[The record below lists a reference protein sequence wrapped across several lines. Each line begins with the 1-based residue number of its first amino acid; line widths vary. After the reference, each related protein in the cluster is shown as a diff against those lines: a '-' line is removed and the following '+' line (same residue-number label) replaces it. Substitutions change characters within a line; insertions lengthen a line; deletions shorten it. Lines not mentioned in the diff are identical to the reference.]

1 MAFSRPCLTAA
12 KSHIRVIVTN
22 SLKNIAVGPD
32 RSPVRAWRAWGERAM
47 PVPNGVPPAKLLRRF
62 RGKPPR
68 WLFGAQARPAANGPH
83 GIDADGRPAL
93 DEGHGDNADRL
104 LERLREVHGAGMSR

>member
-68 WLFGAQARPAANGPH
+68 WLFGEQARPPLMARMGSTRTVGLRLTRATATTRIGCSS
-83 GIDADGRPAL
+83 GCAKCTAL
-93 DEGHGDNADRL
+93 A
-104 LERLREVHGAGMSR
+104 